1 MYKKEV
7 KLRNKHICQ
16 IFKILINLKCEEPEI
31 RTEVSLDCQLYLK
44 GKSI

>member
-16 IFKILINLKCEEPEI
+16 IFKILINLKCEEPET